1 MATPTQPFLD
11 SASERM
17 DKSVQHFVDETR
29 GIRTGRANTGL
40 LDSIRVDYYG
50 QKTPIGQLANVSVL
64 DARTLQVKPFD
75 ASAAKDI
82 EKAVMGSGLGLNP
95 TLEGG
100 VLRISVPALSE
111 EQRKKLA
118 GRVKQLAED
127 AKVSMRNVRRDVI
140 KEMETANKDKSGEV
154 VLTDD
159 DLKHGKDQVQDLLKA
174 HETKIDDL
182 AKAKSDEILTV

>member
-1 MATPTQPFLD
+1 
-11 SASERM
+11 M

-29 GIRTGRANTGL
+29 GIRTGRASTGL
-40 LDSIRVDYYG
+40 LDNVRVDYYG
-50 QKTPIGQLANVSVL
+50 QKTPIGQLANVTVL

-82 EKAVMGSGLGLNP
+82 EKAVIGSGLGLNP

-111 EQRKKLA
+111 DQRKKMA
-118 GRVKQLAED
+118 GRVKQLGED
-127 AKVSMRNVRRDVI
+127 AKVSMRNVRRDAI
-140 KEMETANKDKSGEV
+140 KEMEQANKDKSGDV
-154 VLTDD
+154 VVTDD

-174 HETKIDDL
+174 HEAKIDEL
-182 AKAKSDEILTV
+182 AQAKSDEIMTV

>member
-1 MATPTQPFLD
+1 MATSIQPFLD

-29 GIRTGRANTGL
+29 GIRTGRASTGL
-40 LDSIRVDYYG
+40 LDNVRVDYYG
-50 QKTPIGQLANVSVL
+50 QKTPIGQLANVTVL

-82 EKAVMGSGLGLNP
+82 EKAVIGSGLGLNP

-111 EQRKKLA
+111 DQRKKMA
-118 GRVKQLAED
+118 GRVKQLGED
-127 AKVSMRNVRRDVI
+127 AKVSMRNVRRDAI
-140 KEMETANKDKSGEV
+140 KEMEQANKDKSGDV
-154 VLTDD
+154 VVTDD

-174 HETKIDDL
+174 HEAKIDEL
-182 AKAKSDEILTV
+182 AQAKSDEIMTV

>member
-75 ASAAKDI
+75 ATAAKDI

-140 KEMETANKDKSGEV
+140 KEMDTANKDKSGDV

-159 DLKHGKDQVQDLLKA
+159 DVKHGKDQVQDLLKE

-182 AKAKSDEILTV
+182 AKSKSDEILTV

>member
-1 MATPTQPFLD
+1 MASSIQPFLD
-11 SASERM
+11 SATERM
-17 DKSVQHFVDETR
+17 DKSVQHFIDETR
-29 GIRTGRANTGL
+29 GIRTGRASTGL
-40 LDSIRVDYYG
+40 LDSVRVDYYG
-50 QKTPIGQLANVSVL
+50 QKTPISQLANVSVT

-82 EKAVMGSGLGLNP
+82 EKAVMASGLGLNP

-118 GRVKQLAED
+118 GRVKQLGED
-127 AKVSMRNVRRDVI
+127 SKVAMRNVRRDVI
-140 KEMETANKDKSGEV
+140 KEMDTAHKDKSSDPMV
-154 VLTDD
+154 TDD
-159 DLKHGKDQVQDLLKA
+159 DMKFGKDQVQDLLKA

-182 AKAKSDEILTV
+182 AKSKSEEILTI

>member
-1 MATPTQPFLD
+1 MATPTQLFLD

-50 QKTPIGQLANVSVL
+50 QKTPVGQLANITVL

-75 ASAAKDI
+75 AGAAKDI

-118 GRVKQLAED
+118 GRVKQLGED
-127 AKVSMRNVRRDVI
+127 AKVAMRNVRRDVI

-159 DLKHGKDQVQDLLKA
+159 DLKHGKDQIQDLLKA
-174 HETKIDDL
+174 HETKVDEL

>member
-1 MATPTQPFLD
+1 MATSIQPFLD

-29 GIRTGRANTGL
+29 GIRTGRASTGL
-40 LDSIRVDYYG
+40 LDNVRVDYYG
-50 QKTPIGQLANVSVL
+50 QKTPIGQLANVTVL

-111 EQRKKLA
+111 DQRKKMA
-118 GRVKQLAED
+118 GRVKQLGED
-127 AKVSMRNVRRDVI
+127 AKVSMRNVRRDAI
-140 KEMETANKDKSGEV
+140 KEMEQANKDKSGDV
-154 VLTDD
+154 VVTDD

-174 HETKIDDL
+174 HEAKIDEL
-182 AKAKSDEILTV
+182 AQAKSDEIMTV